1 MKTDI
6 NFFEQINSTGDL
18 VNKNTFVIEHFQ
30 YLIKQ
35 GKYIEIKEL
44 INNKSILNIHPS
56 CLFTMMLM
64 TKLLIKIHI

>member
-44 INNKSILNIHPS
+44 IN
-56 CLFTMMLM
+56 
-64 TKLLIKIHI
+64 IKKI